1 MSRHARDDDAESG
14 ALPEIPRAPDSSPEA
29 ESRRRRSPYSGQP
42 ATHPRA
48 TGEQAYDHQP
58 LDERLVGHQPAAIPT
73 IDKPPLDGVSVA
85 AVATGAVGLGPVAI
99 VLGAVGLRRTT
110 KQWRRSPAIAG
121 VGLGL
126 GVLGTL
132 GWVGLGVAAGLGAF
146 GGPDLTATPGD
157 VPSARTVHA
166 SALAAGNCVETV
178 PPQQEVGEVR
188 LVPCAQAH
196 LAQVLAVEDYP
207 ADTYP
212 GQDPAL
218 ETATAWCAGLL
229 AEHGFHAEAFLA
241 WPIVPTPAAWDQDV
255 RSMACLT
262 RSTLGQIT
270 GDLT

>member
-1 MSRHARDDDAESG
+1 MSRYAGDDDAGRG
-14 ALPEIPRAPDSSPEA
+14 ALPEIPQAPDSSPQE
-29 ESRRRRSPYSGQP
+29 ESRRRRSPYASAP
-42 ATHPRA
+42 PPPPSSAA
-48 TGEQAYDHQP
+48 
-58 LDERLVGHQPAAIPT
+58 PAAEEGTAFGAVLPT
-73 IDKPPLDGVSVA
+73 IAKPPRDGVSVA

-99 VLGAVGLRRTT
+99 ALGAVGLRRTT

-132 GWVGLGVAAGLGAF
+132 GWIGLGVAASLGAF
-146 GGPDLTATPGD
+146 SGPDLTATPGD
-157 VPSARTVHA
+157 VETARTVHA
-166 SALAAGNCVETV
+166 SALAEGNCVETV

-188 LVPCAQAH
+188 IVPCAQPH

-207 ADTYP
+207 SDTYP

-218 ETATAWCAGLL
+218 ETATEWCAGLL
-229 AEHGFHAEAFLA
+229 EEQGFHADSVLA
-241 WPIVPTPAAWDQDV
+241 WPIVPTPAAWDEEV
-255 RSMACLT
+255 RTMSCLA

>member
-1 MSRHARDDDAESG
+1 MSRHGRDDDAEGG
-14 ALPEIPRAPDSSPEA
+14 ALPEIPQAPDSSPQEA
-29 ESRRRRSPYSGQP
+29 SRRRRSPYAAAPPPVEVAAQVPGGSP
-42 ATHPRA
+42 AL
-48 TGEQAYDHQP
+48 GE
-58 LDERLVGHQPAAIPT
+58 AIPT

-85 AVATGAVGLGPVAI
+85 AVVTGAVGLGPVAI
-99 VLGAVGLRRTT
+99 ALGAVGLRRTT
-110 KQWRRSPAIAG
+110 KQWRRSPTIAG

-126 GVLGTL
+126 GILGTL
-132 GWVGLGVAAGLGAF
+132 GWIGLGVAAGLGAF
-146 GGPDLTATPGD
+146 SGPDLTATPGD
-157 VPSARTVHA
+157 VETARTAHA

-188 LVPCAQAH
+188 IVPCAQPH

-218 ETATAWCAGLL
+218 EVATEWCAGLL
-229 AEHGFHAEAFLA
+229 SEQGFHADSFLA
-241 WPIVPTPAAWDQDV
+241 WPIVPTPAAWDEDV
-255 RSMACLT
+255 RTMSCLA